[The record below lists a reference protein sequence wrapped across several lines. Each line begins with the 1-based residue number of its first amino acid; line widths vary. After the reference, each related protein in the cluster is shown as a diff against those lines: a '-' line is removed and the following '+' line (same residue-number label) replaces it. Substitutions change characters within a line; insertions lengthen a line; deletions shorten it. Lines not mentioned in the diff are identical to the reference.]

1 MKPKIRIDVVSD
13 VVCPWCYIGKRRLE
27 KAMTAL
33 KDRFDFE
40 VAYHPFELNPGMPQS
55 GVNQKEYLTDKFGS
69 EARYEQLTGNVTN
82 VAAGEGIA
90 FHYDRQHTSPNTR
103 AAHRMAQLAAEE
115 GVQQPVIE
123 ALFKAYFTDGVD
135 LTKTENL
142 VAVGASA
149 GLDAAKTQALLD
161 SDDKTAEVIA
171 SEKQMQQLGIT
182 GVPFYIINSKYGV
195 SGAQQPQAFIDAFTQ
210 VGLEVVAGAEGD
222 NACSVDDPN
231 C

>member
-1 MKPKIRIDVVSD
+1 MKTKIRVDVVSD
-13 VVCPWCYIGKRRLE
+13 VVCPWCYIGRARLE

-33 KDRFDFE
+33 KDRFEFE
-40 VAYHPFELNPGMPQS
+40 VAYHPFELNPGMPQE
-55 GVNQKEYLTDKFGS
+55 GVNQKEYLSDKFGG
-69 EARYEQLTGNVTN
+69 EARYDQLTAQVTQ
-82 VAAGEGIA
+82 VAATEGIT
-90 FHYDRQHTSPNTR
+90 FDYEKQLVSPNTR
-103 AAHRMAQLAAEE
+103 AAHRMAQLAGEE

-135 LTKTENL
+135 LSKKENL
-142 VAVGASA
+142 VKVGANA
-149 GLDAAKTQALLD
+149 GLDAAKIEKLLA

-182 GVPFYIINSKYGV
+182 GVPFYIINNKYGV

-210 VGLEVVAGAEGD
+210 VGLEIVTAAEGD
-222 NACSVDDPN
+222 SCAVDGKD

>member
-1 MKPKIRIDVVSD
+1 MKPKIRVDVVSD

-27 KAMTAL
+27 KAMAEL

-40 VAYHPFELNPGMPQS
+40 VAYHPFELNPGMPEA
-55 GVNQKEYLTDKFGS
+55 GLNQKEYLIDKFGG
-69 EARYEQLTGNVTN
+69 EERYDQLTGHVAS
-82 VAAGEGIA
+82 VAATDGLT
-90 FHYDRQHTSPNTR
+90 FHYDRQVTSPNTR

-135 LTKTENL
+135 LTKPENL
-142 VAVGASA
+142 VAVGAGA
-149 GLDAAKTQALLD
+149 GLDAAKIKTLLD
-161 SDDKTAEVIA
+161 SGDKTAEVIA
-171 SEKQMQQLGIT
+171 SEKHMQQLGIT
-182 GVPFYIINSKYGV
+182 GVPFYIINNKYGV

-210 VGLEVVAGAEGD
+210 VGLETTAPEGE
-222 NACSVDDPN
+222 ACGVDGKD